1 MEKYSRRDF
10 LKLAGLAGGGLMMA
24 SSSLR
29 AQEAKKVNPSEEI
42 NLALVGVGE
51 EGKVLLDSL
60 LKIPGIRFRAVCD
73 IWEYRRRYARGRIK
87 GFTKQEV
94 KDHLYEDYKELLD
107 KEKDLDAVIIATP
120 DFWHSP
126 QTVDFL
132 KAGVNVYCEK
142 MMSNTVEG
150 ARAMVR
156 AARESG
162 KLLQIGHQR
171 KSNPRYAF
179 VRDVLLRK
187 HNLCG
192 TLMNANAQWNR
203 AETKDLEFPTGA
215 SYEISDEVL
224 HKYGYKDKQQFRN
237 WRWYKGLGGGPISDL
252 GAHQIDIFAYMFGGR
267 PKSVL
272 AGGGCDFYNKDWYDN
287 VMCIYEFETYQK
299 KTARAFYQVLTTTA
313 MGGYYEQFMGT
324 EGTIRMSENPSLT
337 KIFMENRPEIKG
349 KWAAL
354 VNDGTLYEKKSQ
366 EEVKIEDARES
377 PPPKEFGFDIDL
389 NKPIHMPHL
398 ENFFNAIRGK
408 EKLNCDGEHA
418 FEAEAAVYKVNEA
431 VAAKKMLYFS
441 DEDFVA

>member
-1 MEKYSRRDF
+1 MENYSRRDF

-24 SSSLR
+24 SSSLK
-29 AQEAKKVNPSEEI
+29 AQEAKKVSPSNEI
-42 NLALVGVGE
+42 NLALVGIGAEGE
-51 EGKVLLDSL
+51 VLLNSL
-60 LKIPGIRFRAVCD
+60 LQIPGIRFRAVCD
-73 IWEYRRRYARGRIK
+73 IWECRRRYARGRIK
-87 GFTKQEV
+87 GMAKQEV
-94 KDHLYEDYKELLD
+94 KDHLYEDYKDLIANEP
-107 KEKDLDAVIIATP
+107 DLDAVVIATP

-132 KAGVNVYCEK
+132 KAGINVYCEK

-150 ARAMVR
+150 ARAMVK
-156 AARESG
+156 AARDSG

-192 TLMNANAQWNR
+192 ILTGANAQWNR
-203 AETKDLEFPTGA
+203 AETKDLTVPEGKAFA
-215 SYEISDEVL
+215 ISDEVL
-224 HKYGYKDKQQFRN
+224 HKYGFKDKQQFRN

-272 AGGGCDFYNKDWYDN
+272 AGGGNEFYGKDWYDN
-287 VMCIYEFETYQK
+287 VMCIYEYETYQK
-299 KTARAFYQVLTTTA
+299 KPARAFYQVLTTTA
-313 MGGYYEQFMGT
+313 MGGYFEQFMGT
-324 EGTIRMSENPSLT
+324 EGTIRMSENPALT
-337 KIFMENRPEIKG
+337 KIFQENRPEINE
-349 KWAAL
+349 KWDAL
-354 VNDGTLYEKKSQ
+354 VAEGTLVKKAQ
-366 EEVKIEDARES
+366 AEVKVADSRES
-377 PPPKEFGFDIDL
+377 KPPQEYGFDINL
-389 NKPIHMPHL
+389 AKPIHMPHL

-431 VAAKKMLYFS
+431 VAAKKMLYFT
-441 DEDFVA
+441 DADFVA